1 MIPGDPVAI
10 LLGVNA
16 TPEQMAQL
24 AHELKLDRP
33 IVTQYLDW
41 IRGVFRGDLGKS
53 IVFHEDIN
61 TLIKDRLPVT
71 AYLSFLSFILSL
83 VGIWAGIICAVRR
96 GGIVDSIITM
106 LSNVGLAVPVFW
118 VGILGIYIFGLWLGW
133 LPLQGFTWPTE
144 DFWKSVAQ
152 TVMPVFCLA
161 IPCFGT
167 IARQSR
173 SSMLE
178 TIRQDYIR
186 TAFSKGLNERAVI
199 FRHALK
205 NSLIPV
211 LTLLSL
217 QVRLLVGGAVLTET
231 VFGIPGM
238 GRLLVQASFAK
249 DYLIV
254 QAGVLIAGIIVCLVN
269 LLVEISYSWFDP
281 RIRYD

>member
-167 IARQSR
+167 ITRQSR